1 MVHTFAHRSY
11 YQLRTLLIII
21 GTLLL
26 LCLSLSTPAA
36 AMRTISI
43 GFSGPITG
51 LSRIA
56 GTDMRNAAV
65 MAIDDLN
72 QAGLSLHGDKLHFEL
87 LVQDDKSNPRIAGF
101 AAQYF
106 VSRKVAGVVGI
117 YNSAV
122 ALSSSAIYQSGGIA
136 HFAVSASRSFTR
148 QGNNTA
154 FRLAAYDDQRA
165 DALVGFA
172 IHELNKR
179 KVAIIYPDDLFGI
192 SYKDSFIAAF
202 KRAGVNII
210 SVESV
215 SVTTFDFNQEINHIK
230 AMQPDVIF
238 FAGLADQTAML
249 AKSLRRLGVNL
260 PLVTAASVAD
270 SFYLSVAGEGAEG
283 TVSIMP
289 GWRQQKSQTLLN
301 FEEAYRLRYGTHVG
315 AYAASAYD
323 QVQLIAAAILQAGST
338 DPHDVTKALHTINY
352 KGLIGNISFDAN
364 GDLRELSF
372 SMYQV
377 QNHIWIALKQFRIG
391 GTAVPEITVRQR

>member
-1 MVHTFAHRSY
+1 MVHTFAYRRYFQFPILHAI
-11 YQLRTLLIII
+11 LVAL
-21 GTLLL
+21 
-26 LCLSLSTPAA
+26 LSLGCSLSAPAA
-36 AMRTISI
+36 AARTISI

-51 LSRIA
+51 LSRLA

-72 QAGLSLHGDKLHFEL
+72 QAGLNLNGNKLHFEL

-122 ALSSSAIYQSGGIA
+122 ALSSSSIYQSGGIA
-136 HFAVSASRSFTR
+136 HFAVSASRSYTR

-165 DALVGFA
+165 NALVGFA
-172 IHELNKR
+172 VHELNKR

-192 SYKDSFIAAF
+192 SYKDSFVAAF
-202 KRAGVNII
+202 KRAGVNIV
-210 SVESV
+210 SVDRV
-215 SVTTFDFNQEINHIK
+215 SVTTFDFNQAISHIK
-230 AMQPDVIF
+230 PMQPDVIF

-270 SFYLSVAGEGAEG
+270 SFYLSVAGDGAEG

-289 GWRQQKSQTLLN
+289 GWRQQKSQALLN
-301 FEEAYRLRYGTHVG
+301 FEEAYRLRYGNHVG

-323 QVQLIAAAILQAGST
+323 QVQLIAAAILQAGSA
-338 DPHDVTKALHTINY
+338 DPHDVTKALHKINY

-364 GDLRELSF
+364 GDLHELSF

-377 QNHIWIALKQFRIG
+377 QNHTWIALKQFRIG
-391 GTAVPEITVRQR
+391 STAAPVTTEHQR